1 MFSSSSSLVT
11 ENHQRTD
18 VYFPGYFPCEG
29 KYGIQSSQRNGKAQ
43 QIIIQ
48 SVLLVEK
55 TTDLSQVID
64 KLYHIMLYTSP

>member
-29 KYGIQSSQRNGKAQ
+29 KYGIQSSQSFIGGENHRPVA
-43 QIIIQ
+43 
-48 SVLLVEK
+48 S
-55 TTDLSQVID
+55 
-64 KLYHIMLYTSP
+64 H